1 MFLIVQFA
9 ISIWCLILQLA
20 IAHVLGMVWRI
31 RGLQN
36 RPSSTATYASVSWS
50 RLSLWGLIVRAPSMW
65 GRLFRR
71 RRWRLNAEF
80 DTLESFGIQEY
91 RDAQKKK
98 KGQES
103 RSSETMGNSLDTS
116 KFTTLFQWL
125 DSATSEAVVGLEQVD
140 CSFLFLV

>member
-1 MFLIVQFA
+1 M
-9 ISIWCLILQLA
+9 S
-20 IAHVLGMVWRI
+20 
-31 RGLQN
+31 
-36 RPSSTATYASVSWS
+36 
-50 RLSLWGLIVRAPSMW
+50 

-71 RRWRLNAEF
+71 RRWRRKAEF
-80 DTLESFGIQEY
+80 DTLESYGTQEY

-125 DSATSEAVVGLEQVD
+125 DSATSEAVVGLEQVE